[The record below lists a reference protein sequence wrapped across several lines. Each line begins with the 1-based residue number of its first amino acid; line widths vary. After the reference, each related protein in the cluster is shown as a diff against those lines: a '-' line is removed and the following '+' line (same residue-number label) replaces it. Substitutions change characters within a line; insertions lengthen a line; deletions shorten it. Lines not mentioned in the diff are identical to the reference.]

1 MKKTYLLTATL
12 LTSLLL
18 TNCQKSDNTEQVEQ
32 MTEKVLAVHD
42 EVMPRMEEIMT
53 LKGKVSTRIDSLSKI
68 APATANLKNQAEEG
82 IAINKALTEADSLMS
97 DWMYQYNGDTLKGM
111 EKGEAQVYL
120 DAQMSKISAVKEKI
134 NVSIGRANKYLQ
146 NQP

>member
-32 MTEKVLAVHD
+32 MTEKVLAIHD
-42 EVMPRMEEIMT
+42 EVMPRMEEMMN
-53 LKGKVSTRIDSLSKI
+53 LKSKVSARVDSLSKN
-68 APATANLKNQAEEG
+68 ATAKSQVEEG
-82 IAINKALTEADSLMS
+82 VTINKALTEADSLMS

-111 EKGEAQVYL
+111 EKTEAQAYL
-120 DAQMSKISAVKEKI
+120 NAQMSKITVVKDKI
-134 NVSIGRANKYLQ
+134 NASISRANKYLQ
-146 NQP
+146 N

>member
-32 MTEKVLAVHD
+32 MTEKVLAIHD
-42 EVMPRMEEIMT
+42 EVMPRMEEMMN
-53 LKGKVSTRIDSLSKI
+53 LKSKVSARVDSLSKN
-68 APATANLKNQAEEG
+68 ATAKSQVEEG
-82 IAINKALTEADSLMS
+82 VTINKALTEADSLMS

-111 EKGEAQVYL
+111 EKTEAQAYL
-120 DAQMSKISAVKEKI
+120 NAQMSKITVVKEKI
-134 NVSIGRANKYLQ
+134 NASISRANKYLQ
-146 NQP
+146 N